1 MNCRTTTTH
10 KLRTRL
16 EFKQYNVTLTKE
28 QSVLI
33 KIKSLFEG
41 ENMQAQYRVFQY
53 RIALYFHDYKF
64 AMEIDK
70 NGHSNRN
77 VDFEVN

>member
-1 MNCRTTTTH
+1 MNCRTTGTL

-16 EFKQYNVTLTKE
+16 EFKQYDVTLTKE

-41 ENMQAQYRVFQY
+41 ETCKQCSVFQY
-53 RIALYFHDYKF
+53 MVSLYFHDYKF
-64 AMEIDK
+64 AMEIEK

-77 VDFEVN
+77 IDFEVK